1 VFLWKCLFVPYRRMV
16 KMKCSGKKRKKKS
29 ILLFF
34 VADFGSADRVPPR
47 SYPKSCI
54 ETQLKKAQCIHM

>member
-1 VFLWKCLFVPYRRMV
+1 
-16 KMKCSGKKRKKKS
+16 MKGSGEKKKKEKKKYP
-29 ILLFF
+29 FF

-47 SYPKSCI
+47 SYPKPCI